1 MTHNLEAVIK
11 YYNSFPLIGE
21 GSDIPWRSSH
31 CHPPPNGLRVLPK
44 HPLLLPDDSSVVP
57 FCCWDHDE
65 LRHIK
70 CINNQFTAFKNEFF
84 YLDCNNKYDHFTFVE
99 CDYLQIIKK
108 KNVEKARKIAEAVY
122 KRRIESQ
129 ASKKRDSA
137 LLMEE
142 TQH

>member
-1 MTHNLEAVIK
+1 MKEVTYPGEVAIATHHRMVCEYSQNILYCYLMILLWYLFVAGIMTSCAGFF
-11 YYNSFPLIGE
+11 Y
-21 GSDIPWRSSH
+21 
-31 CHPPPNGLRVLPK
+31 
-44 HPLLLPDDSSVVP
+44 
-57 FCCWDHDE
+57 
-65 LRHIK
+65 HIK